1 MSLSVN
7 TNAGALVALENLNNT
22 ATQLQQAQN
31 VVSTGLSIASAKDN
45 GAVWAI
51 AQNER
56 ADVASLDSVK
66 ASLQTGQSV
75 IDVANSAG
83 TTVSNLLTQLEQKA
97 LAATDTSLDTQ
108 SRLALNNDFVALRNQ
123 ITSTVQNASFNG
135 VNLLNGSVKTITS
148 LANAQGTS
156 VLTTQAENLSLSGAI
171 VTLTTTSTIST
182 VTTATAA
189 LGKVQTSLT
198 NVDNALAALG
208 TASTS
213 LDTHL
218 NFVSNLQDTLT
229 TGIGNLVNAD
239 LAKESATLQAL
250 QTKQQ
255 LGIQALSIANSGSSA
270 LLGLF
275 R

>member
-1 MSLSVN
+1 MLSVN

-22 ATQLQQAQN
+22 SRQLSQAQN
-31 VVSTGLSIASAKDN
+31 IVSTGLLVGSAKDN
-45 GAVWAI
+45 GAIWSI
-51 AQNER
+51 AQTER
-56 ADVASLDSVK
+56 SDVMDLDAVK
-66 ASLQTGQSV
+66 SSLQTGQSI

-83 TTVSNLLTQLEQKA
+83 TTVSNLLTQMQEKA
-97 LAATDTSLDTQ
+97 LAASDSSLDTA

-123 ITSTVQNASFNG
+123 IQSTVNNAAFNG
-135 VNLLNGSVKTITS
+135 VNLLDGSLTQITS

-156 VLTTQAENLSLSGAI
+156 VLTTLAQNLSLGGAI
-171 VTLTTTSTIST
+171 ITLAATATIST

-189 LGKVQTSLT
+189 ISVVGTSLANCDT
-198 NVDNALAALG
+198 ALATMG
-208 TASTS
+208 TSAKA

-218 NFVSNLQDTLT
+218 NFVSTLQDTLT

-239 LAKESATLQAL
+239 LAKEIATLQAL

-255 LGIQALSIANSGSSA
+255 LGIQALSIANTASSA

>member
-1 MSLSVN
+1 MTFSVN
-7 TNAGALVALENLNNT
+7 NNPGALVALENLNQT
-22 ATQLQQAQN
+22 SQSLQKAQN
-31 VVSTGLSIASAKDN
+31 IISTGLAVASAKDN
-45 GAVWAI
+45 GAIWAI

-56 ADVASLDSVK
+56 ATVSSLDAVK
-66 ASLQTGQSV
+66 SSLQTGQSI

-83 TTVSNLLTQLEQKA
+83 TTVSNLLTQMQEKA
-97 LAATDTSLDTQ
+97 LAASDSSLDTA
-108 SRLALNNDFVALRNQ
+108 SRVALNNDFVALRNQ
-123 ITSTVQNASFNG
+123 ITSTVQNATFNG
-135 VNLLNGSVKTITS
+135 VNLLDGSLTKITS

-156 VLTTQAENLSLSGAI
+156 VLTTLAQKLTLGGAI
-171 VTLTTTSTIST
+171 ITLSATATIST
-182 VTTATAA
+182 VTSATAA
-189 LGKVQTSLT
+189 IAVVGTSLANADT
-198 NVDNALAALG
+198 ALAALG
-208 TASTS
+208 TSSNA

-218 NFVSNLQDTLT
+218 NFVSSLQDTLT

-255 LGIQALSIANSGSSA
+255 LGIQALSIANTASSA

>member
-7 TNAGALVALENLNNT
+7 NNAGALIALQNLNNT
-22 ATQLQQAQN
+22 SAQLQQAQN
-31 VVSTGLSIASAKDN
+31 IVSTGLAVSSAQDN
-45 GAVWAI
+45 GAIWAI
-51 AQNER
+51 AQGER
-56 ADVASLDSVK
+56 ATVGALDSVK
-66 ASLQTGQSV
+66 SSLQNGQSV

-83 TTVSNLLTQLEQKA
+83 TTVSNLLSQMEQKA
-97 LAATDTSLDTQ
+97 LAATDTSLDTA
-108 SRLALNNDFVALRNQ
+108 SRASLNSDFVSLRNQ
-123 ITSTVQNASFNG
+123 ITSTVNNASFNG
-135 VNLLNGSVKTITS
+135 VNLLNGSVTSITS

-156 VLTTQAENLSLSGAI
+156 VLTTQGQNLSLGGTI
-171 VTLTTTSTIST
+171 VSVSATATIST
-182 VTTATAA
+182 TSSATTVLAQ
-189 LGKVQTSLT
+189 VESSLSS
-198 NVDNALAALG
+198 VDNALATLG
-208 TASTS
+208 TSSSA

-255 LGIQALSIANSGSSA
+255 LGIEALSIANSSSSA
-270 LLGLF
+270 LLSLF

>member
-1 MSLSVN
+1 MLSVN

-22 ATQLQQAQN
+22 SRALAQAQN
-31 VVSTGLSIASAKDN
+31 VVSTGLAISSAKDN
-45 GAVWAI
+45 GAIWSI
-51 AQNER
+51 AQTER
-56 ADVASLDSVK
+56 STVSSLDAVK
-66 ASLQTGQSV
+66 SSLQTGQSI

-83 TTVSNLLTQLEQKA
+83 TTVSNLLTQMSQKA
-97 LAATDTSLDTQ
+97 LAASDTSLDTA
-108 SRLALNNDFVALRNQ
+108 SRNALNNDFIALRNQ
-123 ITSTVQNASFNG
+123 IKSTVANASFNG
-135 VNLLNGSVKTITS
+135 VNLLDGSVAKITS

-156 VLTTQAENLSLSGAI
+156 VLTTNAQNLSLGGSI
-171 VTLTTTSTIST
+171 VTIAATASIGT

-189 LGKVQTSLT
+189 IATVNTSLQ
-198 NVDNALAALG
+198 NVDNALATLG
-208 TASTS
+208 TASGA

-255 LGIQALSIANSGSSA
+255 LGIQALSIANTASSA

>member
-1 MSLSVN
+1 MLSVN

-22 ATQLQQAQN
+22 STQLQQAQN
-31 VVSTGLSIASAKDN
+31 IVSTGEMISSARDN
-45 GAVWAI
+45 GAIWAI

-56 ADVASLDSVK
+56 ATVGDLDAVK
-66 ASLQTGQSV
+66 SSLQNGQSV

-83 TTVSNLLTQLEQKA
+83 STVSSLLQQMEQKA
-97 LAATDTSLDTQ
+97 LAATDTSLDTA
-108 SRLALNNDFVALRNQ
+108 SIDSLNADFVSLRNQ
-123 ITSTVQNASFNG
+123 ITSTVDNASFNG
-135 VNLLNGSVKTITS
+135 VNLLNGSITGINS

-156 VLTTQAENLSLSGAI
+156 TLSTAAQNMSLGGSI
-171 VTLTTTSTIST
+171 VTLTSTATIST
-182 VTTATAA
+182 AA
-189 LGKVQTSLT
+189 SAASVLTIVQTSLA
-198 NVDNALAALG
+198 NVDNALADLG
-208 TASTS
+208 TASTA

-229 TGIGNLVNAD
+229 TGVGNLVNAD

-255 LGIQALSIANSGSSA
+255 LGIEALSIANSSSSA

>member
-1 MSLSVN
+1 MLSVN

-22 ATQLQQAQN
+22 SQQLANAQN
-31 VVSTGLSIASAKDN
+31 IVSTGLLVGNAKDN
-45 GAVWAI
+45 GAIWSI
-51 AQNER
+51 AQTER
-56 ADVASLDSVK
+56 SQVADLDAVK
-66 ASLQTGQSV
+66 SSLQTGQSI

-83 TTVSNLLTQLEQKA
+83 TTVSNLLTQMSQKA
-97 LAATDTSLDTQ
+97 LAASDSSLDTA

-123 ITSTVQNASFNG
+123 ITSTVQNAAFNG
-135 VNLLNGSVKTITS
+135 VNLLNGSLTKITS
-148 LANAQGTS
+148 LANSSGSS
-156 VLTTQAENLSLSGAI
+156 VLTTLAQNL
-171 VTLTTTSTIST
+171 TLGGGIITISATTTIST
-182 VTTATAA
+182 VASAA
-189 LGKVQTSLT
+189 AAITVVNLSLN
-198 NVDNALAALG
+198 NVDTALASLG
-208 TASTS
+208 TSSNA

-218 NFVSNLQDTLT
+218 NFVSTLQDTLT

-255 LGIQALSIANSGSSA
+255 LGIQALSIANSASSA

>member
-7 TNAGALVALENLNNT
+7 TNAGALIALENLNQT
-22 ATQLQQAQN
+22 SQQLQQAQN
-31 VVSTGLSIASAKDN
+31 IVSTGEAISSAMDN

-51 AQNER
+51 AQGER
-56 ADVASLDSVK
+56 ATVGALDSVK
-66 ASLQTGQSV
+66 SSLQTGQSI

-83 TTVSNLLTQLEQKA
+83 TTVSNLLSQLQQKA
-97 LAATDTSLDTQ
+97 LAASDTSLDTA
-108 SRLALNNDFVALRNQ
+108 SRDSLNADFVALRNQ
-123 ITSTVQNASFNG
+123 ITSTVDNATFNG
-135 VNLLNGSVKTITS
+135 VNLLNGSVTQISS

-156 VLTTQAENLSLSGAI
+156 VLTTQAQNLSLSGTV
-171 VTLTTTSTIST
+171 VTLSATATIST
-182 VTTATAA
+182 VTNATNALNAVAA
-189 LGKVQTSLT
+189 SLA
-198 NVDNALAALG
+198 NVDNALASLG
-208 TASTS
+208 TASKA

-229 TGIGNLVNAD
+229 TGVGNLVNAD

-255 LGIQALSIANSGSSA
+255 LGIQALSIANSSSSA

>member
-1 MSLSVN
+1 MSFSVN
-7 TNAGALVALENLNNT
+7 TNPGALVALENLNT
-22 ATQLQQAQN
+22 TSSQLQQAQN
-31 VVSTGLSIASAKDN
+31 IVSTGLSIATAKDN
-45 GAVWAI
+45 GAIWSI

-56 ADVASLDSVK
+56 ATVGSLDAVK
-66 ASLQTGQSV
+66 SSLQNGQSV

-83 TTVSNLLTQLEQKA
+83 TTVSNLLTQMEQKA
-97 LAATDTSLDTQ
+97 LAATDTSLDTA
-108 SRLALNNDFVALRNQ
+108 SRASLNSDFVALRNQ
-123 ITSTVQNASFNG
+123 ITSTVANASFNG
-135 VNLLNGSVKTITS
+135 VNLLNGTVTDITS

-156 VLTTQAENLSLSGAI
+156 VLTTAGENLSLGGTI
-171 VTLTTTSTIST
+171 VTLAATATIST
-182 VTTATAA
+182 TTAAA
-189 LGKVQTSLT
+189 SALSAVEASLS
-198 NVDNALAALG
+198 NVDNALASLG
-208 TASTS
+208 TSSSA

-255 LGIQALSIANSGSSA
+255 LGIEALSIANSSSSA
-270 LLGLF
+270 LLSLF